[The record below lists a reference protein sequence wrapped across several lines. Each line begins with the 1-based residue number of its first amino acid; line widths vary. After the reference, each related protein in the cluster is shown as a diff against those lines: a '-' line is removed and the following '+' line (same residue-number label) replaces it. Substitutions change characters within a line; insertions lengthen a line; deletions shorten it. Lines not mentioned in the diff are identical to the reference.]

1 LGGRK
6 IHRAFSGTNFTRRR
20 RFSAQFRA
28 RGKALNEQLT
38 TIECEACRAVLS
50 LPGAQRAQVC
60 PYCASPNVIASRFE
74 GETPAFC
81 IPHSEGETLATRAL
95 KGWQATLGFF
105 RHPGVRKA
113 KLESFQGVYLPAVLY
128 SAVAHTNYSASI
140 AEEYYVTKTS
150 TVIVNGKSE
159 SRTERVKEHEWRPLA
174 GSFSAYATD
183 IIVSASAGL
192 PNEELEA
199 VEPFDMRALRRYSQG
214 LVAGWAVEAPTR
226 AGNDCLELARR
237 EFTNN
242 VGARLAAF
250 MPGDTH
256 SSLRH
261 QSQIEHENAAPM
273 LVPLWV
279 LALKY
284 DAEKPA
290 LRVLING
297 QTGKT
302 WAKVPWSW
310 QRITIAVTL
319 ALAAIT
325 ALVIFLG
332 NKR

>member
-1 LGGRK
+1 M
-6 IHRAFSGTNFTRRR
+6 
-20 RFSAQFRA
+20 
-28 RGKALNEQLT
+28 NEQVT
-38 TIECEACRAVLS
+38 TIECEACRAVLT

-60 PYCASPNVIASRFE
+60 PYCASPNVVTGHAD
-74 GETPAFC
+74 GERPTFC

-95 KGWQATLGFF
+95 EGWQTTLGFF
-105 RHPGVRKA
+105 RHPGVRRA

-128 SAVAHTNYSASI
+128 SAVAHTRYSASI
-140 AEEYYVTKTS
+140 AEEYYVTKTH
-150 TVIVNGKSE
+150 TVTVNGKSE
-159 SRTERVKEHEWRPLA
+159 TRTERVKEHEWRPLA

-199 VEPFDMRALRRYSQG
+199 IEPFDLRALRRYSQG

-226 AGNDCLELARR
+226 RRDECIQLARG
-237 EFTNN
+237 EFVNH

-250 MPGDTH
+250 MPGDMH
-256 SSLRH
+256 SSLTH
-261 QSQIEHENAAPM
+261 DSHVEDENAESM

-310 QRITIAVTL
+310 PRIITAVTL

-325 ALVIFLG
+325 ALVVFL
-332 NKR
+332 RSHR